1 LAGVRKLALV
11 PALVV
16 ALLAAAL
23 VGPASASA
31 ATCPSFRVLH
41 DDRIGSAIFP
51 AGSYAVEPAAGS
63 GLTCADASRL
73 FTRFLE
79 DWDGVLPRPWRV
91 VARQRGRADF
101 RRGAALGFTVSR
113 TGGGGGGRSNEL
125 GLLCP
130 NTFTVNASTRV
141 GPLFFARGGYLL
153 YLPPRSGITCRR
165 ASVLFTRFLGAPGNR
180 LPAPWRVR
188 VQTATFFK
196 PANPVRSAFRVEPV
210 GGAG

>member
-1 LAGVRKLALV
+1 VRKLTLV

-16 ALLAAAL
+16 VALIAAAL

-31 ATCPSFRVLH
+31 AGCPSFRVLH
-41 DDRIGSAIFP
+41 DDRIGPAVFP
-51 AGSYAVEPAAGS
+51 AGNYAVEPAAGS

-91 VARQRGRADF
+91 VARGRGRADF
-101 RRGAALGFTVSR
+101 RRGNALGFTVAR
-113 TGGGGGGRSNEL
+113 TGGSGGGRNNSL

-130 NTFTVNASTRV
+130 NTFTVNAGTRV

-153 YLPPRSGITCRR
+153 YIPPRSGIACRR
-165 ASVLFTRFLGAPGNR
+165 ASVLFTRFLAAPGGR

-188 VQTATFFK
+188 AQIATFFK
-196 PANPVRSAFRVEPV
+196 PAHPQRSAFRVEPV
-210 GGAG
+210 NGSGPR

>member
-1 LAGVRKLALV
+1 MQKLV
-11 PALVV
+11 F
-16 ALLAAAL
+16 AAAL
-23 VGPASASA
+23 AAFALIMPASAGA
-31 ATCPSFRVLH
+31 ATCPNFRVLH
-41 DDRIGSAIFP
+41 DDRIGPALFP
-51 AGSYAVEPAAGS
+51 AGNYAVEPAAGS

-73 FTRFLE
+73 YTRFLE

-91 VARQRGRADF
+91 LARGRGEADF

-113 TGGGGGGRSNEL
+113 TGGEGGGRNNAL

-130 NTFTVNASTRV
+130 NTFTVNAGAQV

-153 YLPPRSGITCRR
+153 YLPPRSGIACRR
-165 ASVLFTRFLGAPGNR
+165 ASVLFTRFLGAPGSR

-196 PANPVRSAFRVEPV
+196 PANSTRSAFRVEPV
-210 GGAG
+210 GGAGPR